1 MNKNTLRFVLLITF
15 IGMLLSGCQRL
26 QKTTQDFN
34 QNPNSSPTSAVPV
47 LPTTPALSPQQQP
60 TPLQPTSVA
69 SLAPSAT
76 PPALQPTKAPAA
88 TQTKSQSSSQSD
100 QLLND
105 LDNSLNNLSNSL
117 NSVDTIKSIP

>member
-26 QKTTQDFN
+26 QKTTQDLN
-34 QNPNSSPTSAVPV
+34 QNPNSSPTSIVPV
-47 LPTTPALSPQQQP
+47 LPTTPVLSPQQP

-76 PPALQPTKAPAA
+76 QPALQPTKAPAA